1 MSNIVSN
8 QTYDKLSYSKGKITY
23 HDYVTNKLDNV
34 HNMLFDDALQKYMLA
49 NPNLLHGSNEEF
61 YKSEYDKLKTKYRII
76 DIKREI
82 YFEPSVA
89 KLIPKHN
96 IDDKKLNIDL
106 TQYWN
111 NDYVVKNIFLDY
123 RVKPIAN
130 NFAEYRFKLAKDIPQ
145 QDTTDIKNACIC
157 DAEIIEWDYVRG
169 RAKLRSRVWDTE
181 FYVDYK
187 YTNSEVKESDSLSID
202 NLFATILNKNKTK

>member
-8 QTYDKLSYSKGKITY
+8 KTYDKLSYSKGKITY

-34 HNMLFDDALQKYMLA
+34 HNMLFDDALQKYMLE
-49 NPNLLHGSNEEF
+49 HGYN
-61 YKSEYDKLKTKYRII
+61 DLKQKYRII

-106 TQYWN
+106 EQYWN
-111 NDYVVKNIFLDY
+111 NDYIVKNIFLDY

-130 NFAEYRFKLAKDIPQ
+130 NLAEYGDTYRQDIKDI
-145 QDTTDIKNACIC
+145 TKDINNACIY

-169 RAKLRSRVWDTE
+169 RAKLRSRVWNIE
-181 FYVDYK
+181 FYIDYK
-187 YTNSEVKESDSLSID
+187 YINSDVKEAESLSID
-202 NLFATILNKNKTK
+202 NTFASLIRKNKTKE

>member
-34 HNMLFDDALQKYMLA
+34 HNMLFDDALQKYMLE
-49 NPNLLHGSNEEF
+49 HGYNE
-61 YKSEYDKLKTKYRII
+61 LKQKYRII

-96 IDDKKLNIDL
+96 IDGKKLNIDL
-106 TQYWN
+106 EKYWN
-111 NDYVVKNIFLDY
+111 NDYIVKNIFLDY

-130 NFAEYRFKLAKDIPQ
+130 NLAEYGDISR
-145 QDTTDIKNACIC
+145 QDTTNINNARIY

-169 RAKLRSRVWDTE
+169 RAKLRSRVWNIE
-181 FYVDYK
+181 FYIDYK
-187 YTNSEVKESDSLSID
+187 YINSDVKEAESLSID
-202 NLFATILNKNKTK
+202 NAFASLIRKNKTK

>member
-8 QTYDKLSYSKGKITY
+8 KTYDKLSYSKGKITY

-34 HNMLFDDALQKYMLA
+34 HNMLFDDALQKYMLD
-49 NPNLLHGSNEEF
+49 NLWIDSKEEF
-61 YKSEYDKLKTKYRII
+61 YEHGYNELKQEYRII

-96 IDDKKLNIDL
+96 IDNKKLNIDL
-106 TQYWN
+106 EQYWN
-111 NDYVVKNIFLDY
+111 NDYIVKNIFLDY

-130 NFAEYRFKLAKDIPQ
+130 NLAEYGDISR
-145 QDTTDIKNACIC
+145 QDTMDINNARIY

-169 RAKLRSRVWDTE
+169 RAKLRSRVWNIE
-181 FYVDYK
+181 FYIDYK
-187 YTNSEVKESDSLSID
+187 YINSDVKEAESLSID
-202 NLFATILNKNKTK
+202 NTFASLIRKNKTKE

>member
-8 QTYDKLSYSKGKITY
+8 KTYDKLSYSKGKITY

-34 HNMLFDDALQKYMLA
+34 HNMLFDDALQKYMLE
-49 NPNLLHGSNEEF
+49 HGYN
-61 YKSEYDKLKTKYRII
+61 DLKQKYRII

-96 IDDKKLNIDL
+96 IDSKKLNIDL

-130 NFAEYRFKLAKDIPQ
+130 NLAEYGDISR
-145 QDTTDIKNACIC
+145 QDTRDINNARIY

-202 NLFATILNKNKTK
+202 NTFASLIRKNKTK

>member
-8 QTYDKLSYSKGKITY
+8 KTYDKLSYSKGKITY

-34 HNMLFDDALQKYMLA
+34 HNMLFDDALQKYMLDK
-49 NPNLLHGSNEEF
+49 LWIDSKEEF
-61 YKSEYDKLKTKYRII
+61 YEHGYNELKQEYRII

-106 TQYWN
+106 EQYWN

-145 QDTTDIKNACIC
+145 QDTTDIKNACIR
-157 DAEIIEWDYVRG
+157 DAEIVEWDYVRG

-202 NLFATILNKNKTK
+202 NLFASILNKNKTK

>member
-1 MSNIVSN
+1 MSSIVSN
-8 QTYDKLSYSKGKITY
+8 KTYDKLSYSKGKITY

-34 HNMLFDDALQKYMLA
+34 HNMLFDDALQKYMLE
-49 NPNLLHGSNEEF
+49 HGYN
-61 YKSEYDKLKTKYRII
+61 DLKQKYRII

-96 IDDKKLNIDL
+96 IDGKKLNIDL
-106 TQYWN
+106 TYYWN

-123 RVKPIAN
+123 KVKPIAN
-130 NFAEYRFKLAKDIPQ
+130 NLAEYGDTYRQDTRQYTKDIN
-145 QDTTDIKNACIC
+145 NACIY

-169 RAKLRSRVWDTE
+169 RAKLRSRVWNIE
-181 FYVDYK
+181 FYIDYK
-187 YTNSEVKESDSLSID
+187 YINSDVKEAESLSID
-202 NLFATILNKNKTK
+202 NTFASLIRKNKTKE

>member
-8 QTYDKLSYSKGKITY
+8 KTYDKLSYSKGKITY

-34 HNMLFDDALQKYMLA
+34 HNMLFDDALQKYMLE
-49 NPNLLHGSNEEF
+49 HGYN
-61 YKSEYDKLKTKYRII
+61 DLKQKYRII

-82 YFEPSVA
+82 YFEPSIA

-106 TQYWN
+106 EQYWN
-111 NDYVVKNIFLDY
+111 NDYIVKNIFLDY

-130 NFAEYRFKLAKDIPQ
+130 NLAEYGDTYRQDIKDI
-145 QDTTDIKNACIC
+145 TKDINNARIY

-169 RAKLRSRVWDTE
+169 RAKLRSRVWNID
-181 FYVDYK
+181 FYIDYK
-187 YTNSEVKESDSLSID
+187 YINSDVKEAESLSID
-202 NLFATILNKNKTK
+202 NTFASLIRKNKTKE

>member
-1 MSNIVSN
+1 MSSIVSN
-8 QTYDKLSYSKGKITY
+8 KTYDKLSYSKGKITY

-49 NPNLLHGSNEEF
+49 NPNLLQSSKEEF
-61 YKSEYDKLKTKYRII
+61 YEHGYNDLKQKYRII

-96 IDDKKLNIDL
+96 IDSKKLNIDL
-106 TQYWN
+106 EKYWN
-111 NDYVVKNIFLDY
+111 NDYIVKNIFLDY

-130 NFAEYRFKLAKDIPQ
+130 NLAEYGDISR
-145 QDTTDIKNACIC
+145 QDTMDINNARIY

-169 RAKLRSRVWDTE
+169 RAKLRSRVWNIE
-181 FYVDYK
+181 FYIDYK
-187 YTNSEVKESDSLSID
+187 YINSDVKEAESLSID
-202 NLFATILNKNKTK
+202 NTFASLIRKNKTK

>member
-8 QTYDKLSYSKGKITY
+8 KTYDKLSYSKGKITY

-34 HNMLFDDALQKYMLA
+34 HNMLFDDALQKYILE
-49 NPNLLHGSNEEF
+49 HGYN
-61 YKSEYDKLKTKYRII
+61 DLKQKYRII

-82 YFEPSVA
+82 YFEPSIA
-89 KLIPKHN
+89 KLIPKYN
-96 IDDKKLNIDL
+96 IDGKKLNIDL

-123 RVKPIAN
+123 RIKPIAN
-130 NFAEYRFKLAKDIPQ
+130 NLAEYGDTYRQDIKDI
-145 QDTTDIKNACIC
+145 TKDINNARIY

-169 RAKLRSRVWDTE
+169 RAKLRSRVWNIE
-181 FYVDYK
+181 FYIDYK
-187 YTNSEVKESDSLSID
+187 YINSDVKEAESLSID
-202 NLFATILNKNKTK
+202 NTFASLIRKNKTKE

>member
-8 QTYDKLSYSKGKITY
+8 KTYDKLSYSKGKITY

-34 HNMLFDDALQKYMLA
+34 HNMLFDDALKKYMLE
-49 NPNLLHGSNEEF
+49 NLWRDSIEEF
-61 YKSEYDKLKTKYRII
+61 YEHGYNELKQEYRII

-96 IDDKKLNIDL
+96 IDNKKLNIDL
-106 TQYWN
+106 EQYWN
-111 NDYVVKNIFLDY
+111 NDYIVKNIFLDY

-145 QDTTDIKNACIC
+145 QDTTDIKNACIR
-157 DAEIIEWDYVRG
+157 DAEIVEWDYVRG

-202 NLFATILNKNKTK
+202 NLFASILNKNKTK

>member
-8 QTYDKLSYSKGKITY
+8 KTYDKLSYSKGKITY

-34 HNMLFDDALQKYMLA
+34 HNMLFDDALQKYMLE
-49 NPNLLHGSNEEF
+49 HGYN
-61 YKSEYDKLKTKYRII
+61 DLKQKYRII

-106 TQYWN
+106 EKYWN
-111 NDYVVKNIFLDY
+111 NDYIVKNIFLDY

-145 QDTTDIKNACIC
+145 QDTTDIKNACIY
-157 DAEIIEWDYVRG
+157 DAEIVEWDYVRG

-202 NLFATILNKNKTK
+202 NLFASILNKNKTK

>member
-1 MSNIVSN
+1 MSSIVSN
-8 QTYDKLSYSKGKITY
+8 KTYDKLSYSKGKITY

-49 NPNLLHGSNEEF
+49 NLWIDSKEEF
-61 YKSEYDKLKTKYRII
+61 YEHGYNDLKQKYRII

-96 IDDKKLNIDL
+96 IDSKKLNIDL
-106 TQYWN
+106 EKYWN
-111 NDYVVKNIFLDY
+111 NDYIVKNIFLDY

-130 NFAEYRFKLAKDIPQ
+130 NLAEYGDISR
-145 QDTTDIKNACIC
+145 QDTMDINNARIY

-169 RAKLRSRVWDTE
+169 RAKLRSRVWNIE
-181 FYVDYK
+181 FYIDYK
-187 YTNSEVKESDSLSID
+187 YINSDVKEAESLSID
-202 NLFATILNKNKTK
+202 NTFASLIRKNKTK

>member
-8 QTYDKLSYSKGKITY
+8 KTYDKLSYSKGKITY

-34 HNMLFDDALQKYMLA
+34 HNMLFDDALQKYMLE
-49 NPNLLHGSNEEF
+49 HGYN
-61 YKSEYDKLKTKYRII
+61 DLKQKYRII

-111 NDYVVKNIFLDY
+111 NDYIVKNIFLDY

-130 NFAEYRFKLAKDIPQ
+130 NLAEYGDISR
-145 QDTTDIKNACIC
+145 QDTMDINNARIY

-169 RAKLRSRVWDTE
+169 RAKLRSRVWNIE
-181 FYVDYK
+181 FYIDYK
-187 YTNSEVKESDSLSID
+187 YINSDVKESDSLSID
-202 NLFATILNKNKTK
+202 NTFASLIRKNKTKE

>member
-8 QTYDKLSYSKGKITY
+8 KTYDKLSYSKGKITY

-34 HNMLFDDALQKYMLA
+34 HNMLFDDALQKYMLD
-49 NPNLLHGSNEEF
+49 NLWRDSEEEF
-61 YKSEYDKLKTKYRII
+61 YEHGYNELKQEYRII

-96 IDDKKLNIDL
+96 IDNKKLNIDL
-106 TQYWN
+106 EKYWN
-111 NDYVVKNIFLDY
+111 NDYIVKNIFLDY

-130 NFAEYRFKLAKDIPQ
+130 NLAEYGDTYQ
-145 QDTTDIKNACIC
+145 QDTEDINNARIY

-169 RAKLRSRVWDTE
+169 RAKLRSRVWNIE
-181 FYVDYK
+181 FYIDYK
-187 YTNSEVKESDSLSID
+187 YINSDVKEAESLSID
-202 NLFATILNKNKTK
+202 NTFASLIIKNKTKE

>member
-8 QTYDKLSYSKGKITY
+8 KTYDKLSYSKGKITY

-34 HNMLFDDALQKYMLA
+34 HNMLFDDALQKYMLE
-49 NPNLLHGSNEEF
+49 HGYN
-61 YKSEYDKLKTKYRII
+61 DLKQKYRII

-111 NDYVVKNIFLDY
+111 NDYIVKNIFLDY

-130 NFAEYRFKLAKDIPQ
+130 NFAEYRFRLAKDIPQ

-202 NLFATILNKNKTK
+202 NTFASLIRKNKTK

>member
-34 HNMLFDDALQKYMLA
+34 HNMLFDDALQKYMLE
-49 NPNLLHGSNEEF
+49 HGYN
-61 YKSEYDKLKTKYRII
+61 DLKQKYRII

-111 NDYVVKNIFLDY
+111 NDYIVKNIFLDY

-202 NLFATILNKNKTK
+202 NLFASILNKNKTK

>member
-8 QTYDKLSYSKGKITY
+8 KTYDKLSYSKGKITY

-34 HNMLFDDALQKYMLA
+34 HNMLFDDALQKYILE
-49 NPNLLHGSNEEF
+49 HGYN
-61 YKSEYDKLKTKYRII
+61 DLKQKYRII

-106 TQYWN
+106 EQYWN
-111 NDYVVKNIFLDY
+111 NDYIVKNIFLDY

-130 NFAEYRFKLAKDIPQ
+130 NLAEYGDISRQDAKDIN
-145 QDTTDIKNACIC
+145 NARIY

-169 RAKLRSRVWDTE
+169 RAKLRSRVWNIE

-187 YTNSEVKESDSLSID
+187 YINSDVKEAESLSID
-202 NLFATILNKNKTK
+202 NTFASLIRKNKTK

>member
-8 QTYDKLSYSKGKITY
+8 KTYDKLSYSKGKITY

-34 HNMLFDDALQKYMLA
+34 HNMLFDDALQKYMLD
-49 NPNLLHGSNEEF
+49 NLWRDSKEEF
-61 YKSEYDKLKTKYRII
+61 YEHGYNDLKQKYRII

-106 TQYWN
+106 EQYWN
-111 NDYVVKNIFLDY
+111 NDYIVKNIFLDY
-123 RVKPIAN
+123 KVKPIAN
-130 NFAEYRFKLAKDIPQ
+130 NLAEYGDISR
-145 QDTTDIKNACIC
+145 QDTIDINNARIY

-169 RAKLRSRVWDTE
+169 RAKLRSRVWNIE
-181 FYVDYK
+181 FYIDYK
-187 YTNSEVKESDSLSID
+187 YINSDVKEAESLSID
-202 NLFATILNKNKTK
+202 NTFASLIRKNKTKE

>member
-8 QTYDKLSYSKGKITY
+8 KTYDKLSYSKGKITY

-34 HNMLFDDALQKYMLA
+34 HNMLFDDALQKYMLE
-49 NPNLLHGSNEEF
+49 HGYN
-61 YKSEYDKLKTKYRII
+61 DLKQKYRII

-82 YFEPSVA
+82 YFEPSIA

-106 TQYWN
+106 EHYWN
-111 NDYVVKNIFLDY
+111 NDYIVKNIFLDY

-130 NFAEYRFKLAKDIPQ
+130 NLAEYGDTYR
-145 QDTTDIKNACIC
+145 QDTQDINNARIY

-169 RAKLRSRVWDTE
+169 RAKLRSRVWNIE

-187 YTNSEVKESDSLSID
+187 YINSDVKEAESLSID
-202 NLFATILNKNKTK
+202 NLFASILNKNKTEQ

>member
-1 MSNIVSN
+1 MSSIVSN
-8 QTYDKLSYSKGKITY
+8 KTYDKLSYSKGKITY

-34 HNMLFDDALQKYMLA
+34 HNMLFDDALQKYMLD
-49 NPNLLHGSNEEF
+49 NLWRDSEEEF
-61 YKSEYDKLKTKYRII
+61 YEHGYNELKQEYRII

-96 IDDKKLNIDL
+96 IDNKKLNIDL
-106 TQYWN
+106 EQYWN
-111 NDYVVKNIFLDY
+111 NDYIVKNIFLDY

-130 NFAEYRFKLAKDIPQ
+130 NLAEYGDTYR
-145 QDTTDIKNACIC
+145 QDTMDINNARIY

-169 RAKLRSRVWDTE
+169 RAKLRSRVWNIE
-181 FYVDYK
+181 FYIDYK
-187 YTNSEVKESDSLSID
+187 YINSDVKEAESLSID
-202 NLFATILNKNKTK
+202 NTFASLIRKNKTKE

>member
-8 QTYDKLSYSKGKITY
+8 KTYDKLSYSKGKITY

-34 HNMLFDDALQKYMLA
+34 HNMLFDDALQKYMLE
-49 NPNLLHGSNEEF
+49 HGYNE
-61 YKSEYDKLKTKYRII
+61 LKQKYRII

-89 KLIPKHN
+89 KLIPKYN
-96 IDDKKLNIDL
+96 IDEKLNIDL
-106 TQYWN
+106 THYWN
-111 NDYVVKNIFLDY
+111 NDYIVKNIFLDY

-130 NFAEYRFKLAKDIPQ
+130 NFAEYRFRLAKDIPQ

-202 NLFATILNKNKTK
+202 NLFASILNKNKTK

>member
-8 QTYDKLSYSKGKITY
+8 KTYDKLSYSKGKITY

-34 HNMLFDDALQKYMLA
+34 HNMLFDDALQKYMLE
-49 NPNLLHGSNEEF
+49 HGYN
-61 YKSEYDKLKTKYRII
+61 DLKQKYRII

-96 IDDKKLNIDL
+96 IDEKLNIDL

-111 NDYVVKNIFLDY
+111 NDYIVKNIFLDY

-130 NFAEYRFKLAKDIPQ
+130 NFAEYRFMLAKDIPQ

-202 NLFATILNKNKTK
+202 NLFASILNKNKTK

>member
-8 QTYDKLSYSKGKITY
+8 KTYDKLSYSKGKITY

-34 HNMLFDDALQKYMLA
+34 HNMLFDDALQKYMLD
-49 NPNLLHGSNEEF
+49 NLWHNSEEEF
-61 YKSEYDKLKTKYRII
+61 YEHGYNELKQKYRII

-96 IDDKKLNIDL
+96 IDEKLNIDL
-106 TQYWN
+106 AQYWN
-111 NDYVVKNIFLDY
+111 NDYIVKNIFLDY

-130 NFAEYRFKLAKDIPQ
+130 NFAEYRFRLAKDIPQ
-145 QDTTDIKNACIC
+145 QNTTDIKNACIR
-157 DAEIIEWDYVRG
+157 DAEIVEWDYVRG

>member
-1 MSNIVSN
+1 MSSIVSN
-8 QTYDKLSYSKGKITY
+8 KTYDKLSYSKGKITY

-34 HNMLFDDALQKYMLA
+34 HNMLFDDALQKYMLD
-49 NPNLLHGSNEEF
+49 NLWRDSKEEF
-61 YKSEYDKLKTKYRII
+61 YEHGYNDLKHKYRII

-96 IDDKKLNIDL
+96 IDSKKLNIDL
-106 TQYWN
+106 EKYWN
-111 NDYVVKNIFLDY
+111 NDYIVKNIFLDY

-130 NFAEYRFKLAKDIPQ
+130 NLAEYGDISR
-145 QDTTDIKNACIC
+145 QDTMDINNARIY

-169 RAKLRSRVWDTE
+169 RAKLRSRVWNIE
-181 FYVDYK
+181 FYIDYK
-187 YTNSEVKESDSLSID
+187 YINSDVKEAESLSID
-202 NLFATILNKNKTK
+202 NTFASLIRKNKTK

>member
-8 QTYDKLSYSKGKITY
+8 KTYDKLSYSKGKITY

-34 HNMLFDDALQKYMLA
+34 HNMLFDDALQKYMLE
-49 NPNLLHGSNEEF
+49 HGYN
-61 YKSEYDKLKTKYRII
+61 DLKQKYRII

-106 TQYWN
+106 EQYWN

-130 NFAEYRFKLAKDIPQ
+130 NLAEYGDTYR
-145 QDTTDIKNACIC
+145 QDTTNINNARIY

-169 RAKLRSRVWDTE
+169 RAKLRSRVWNIE

-187 YTNSEVKESDSLSID
+187 YINSDVKEAESLSID
-202 NLFATILNKNKTK
+202 NTFASLIRKNKTK

>member
-8 QTYDKLSYSKGKITY
+8 KTYDKLSYSKGKITY

-34 HNMLFDDALQKYMLA
+34 HNMLFDDALQKYMLE
-49 NPNLLHGSNEEF
+49 HGYN
-61 YKSEYDKLKTKYRII
+61 DLKQKYRII

-82 YFEPSVA
+82 YFEPSIA

-96 IDDKKLNIDL
+96 IDEKLNIDL

-111 NDYVVKNIFLDY
+111 NDYIVKNIFLDY

-130 NFAEYRFKLAKDIPQ
+130 NFAEYRFRLAKDIPQ

>member
-34 HNMLFDDALQKYMLA
+34 HNMLFDDALQKYMLD
-49 NPNLLHGSNEEF
+49 NLWRDSEEEF
-61 YKSEYDKLKTKYRII
+61 YEHGYNELKQEYRII

-96 IDDKKLNIDL
+96 IDEKLNIDL

-111 NDYVVKNIFLDY
+111 NDYIVKNIFLDY

-130 NFAEYRFKLAKDIPQ
+130 NLAEYGDTYQ
-145 QDTTDIKNACIC
+145 QDTEDINNARIY

-169 RAKLRSRVWDTE
+169 RAKLRSRVWNIE
-181 FYVDYK
+181 FYIDYK
-187 YTNSEVKESDSLSID
+187 YINSDVKEAESLSID
-202 NLFATILNKNKTK
+202 NTFASLIIKNKTKE

>member
-8 QTYDKLSYSKGKITY
+8 KTYDKLSYSKGKITY

-34 HNMLFDDALQKYMLA
+34 HNMLFDDALQKYMLDK
-49 NPNLLHGSNEEF
+49 LWIDSKEEF
-61 YKSEYDKLKTKYRII
+61 YEHGYNELKQEYRII

-111 NDYVVKNIFLDY
+111 NDYIVKNIFLDY

-145 QDTTDIKNACIC
+145 QDTTDIKNACIR
-157 DAEIIEWDYVRG
+157 DAEIVEWDYVRG

>member
-8 QTYDKLSYSKGKITY
+8 KTYDKLSYSKGKITY

-34 HNMLFDDALQKYMLA
+34 HNMLFDDALQKYMLE
-49 NPNLLHGSNEEF
+49 HGYN
-61 YKSEYDKLKTKYRII
+61 DLKQKYRII

-82 YFEPSVA
+82 YFEPSIA

-96 IDDKKLNIDL
+96 IDGKKLNIDL
-106 TQYWN
+106 EKYWN
-111 NDYVVKNIFLDY
+111 NDYIVKNIFLDY

-130 NFAEYRFKLAKDIPQ
+130 NLAEYGDISR
-145 QDTTDIKNACIC
+145 QDTMDINNARIY

-169 RAKLRSRVWDTE
+169 RAKLRSRVWNIE
-181 FYVDYK
+181 FYIDYK
-187 YTNSEVKESDSLSID
+187 YINSDVKEAESLSID
-202 NLFATILNKNKTK
+202 NTFASLIRKNKTKE

>member
-8 QTYDKLSYSKGKITY
+8 KTYDKLSYSKGKITY

-34 HNMLFDDALQKYMLA
+34 HNMLFDDALQKYMLK
-49 NPNLLHGSNEEF
+49 NLWHNSSEEF
-61 YKSEYDKLKTKYRII
+61 YKSGYNELKQEYRII

-96 IDDKKLNIDL
+96 IDGKKLNIDL
-106 TQYWN
+106 EHYWN
-111 NDYVVKNIFLDY
+111 NDYIVKNIFLDY

-130 NFAEYRFKLAKDIPQ
+130 NLAEYGDTYR
-145 QDTTDIKNACIC
+145 QDTKNINNARIY

-169 RAKLRSRVWDTE
+169 RAKLRSRVWNID
-181 FYVDYK
+181 FYIDYK
-187 YTNSEVKESDSLSID
+187 YINSDVKEAESLSID
-202 NLFATILNKNKTK
+202 NTFASLIRKNKTKE

>member
-8 QTYDKLSYSKGKITY
+8 KTYDKLSYSKGKITY

-34 HNMLFDDALQKYMLA
+34 HNMLFDDALQKYMLE
-49 NPNLLHGSNEEF
+49 HGYN
-61 YKSEYDKLKTKYRII
+61 DLKQKYRII

-96 IDDKKLNIDL
+96 IDGKKLNIDL
-106 TQYWN
+106 EQYWN

-130 NFAEYRFKLAKDIPQ
+130 NLAEYGDTYQ

-202 NLFATILNKNKTK
+202 NLFASILSKNKTK

>member
-1 MSNIVSN
+1 
-8 QTYDKLSYSKGKITY
+8 
-23 HDYVTNKLDNV
+23 
-34 HNMLFDDALQKYMLA
+34 MLE
-49 NPNLLHGSNEEF
+49 HGYN
-61 YKSEYDKLKTKYRII
+61 DLKQKYRII

-96 IDDKKLNIDL
+96 IDGKKLNIDL
-106 TQYWN
+106 EKYWN
-111 NDYVVKNIFLDY
+111 NDYIVKNIFLDY

-130 NFAEYRFKLAKDIPQ
+130 NLAEYGDTYR
-145 QDTTDIKNACIC
+145 QDTTNINNARIY

-169 RAKLRSRVWDTE
+169 RAKLRSRVWNIE

-187 YTNSEVKESDSLSID
+187 YINSDVKEAESLSID
-202 NLFATILNKNKTK
+202 NTFASLIRKNKTKE

>member
-8 QTYDKLSYSKGKITY
+8 KTYDKLSYSKGKITY

-34 HNMLFDDALQKYMLA
+34 HNMLFDDALKKYMLE
-49 NPNLLHGSNEEF
+49 NLWRDSIEEF
-61 YKSEYDKLKTKYRII
+61 YEHGYNELKQEYRII

-96 IDDKKLNIDL
+96 IDEKLNIDL

-111 NDYVVKNIFLDY
+111 NDYIVKNIFLDY

-145 QDTTDIKNACIC
+145 QDTTDIKNACIR
-157 DAEIIEWDYVRG
+157 DAEIVEWDYVRG

-202 NLFATILNKNKTK
+202 NLFASILNKNKTK

>member
-1 MSNIVSN
+1 MSSIVSN
-8 QTYDKLSYSKGKITY
+8 KTYDKLSYSKGKITY

-34 HNMLFDDALQKYMLA
+34 HNMLFDDALQKYMLE
-49 NPNLLHGSNEEF
+49 HGYN
-61 YKSEYDKLKTKYRII
+61 DLKQKYRII

-106 TQYWN
+106 EQYWN
-111 NDYVVKNIFLDY
+111 NDYIVKNIFLDY

-130 NFAEYRFKLAKDIPQ
+130 NLAEYGDTYRQDTRQYTKDIN
-145 QDTTDIKNACIC
+145 NACIY

-169 RAKLRSRVWDTE
+169 RAKLRSRVWNIE
-181 FYVDYK
+181 FYIDYK
-187 YTNSEVKESDSLSID
+187 YINSDVKEAESLSID
-202 NLFATILNKNKTK
+202 NTFASLIRKNKTKE

>member
-8 QTYDKLSYSKGKITY
+8 KTYDKLSYSKGKITY

-34 HNMLFDDALQKYMLA
+34 HNMLFDDALQKYMLE
-49 NPNLLHGSNEEF
+49 HGYN
-61 YKSEYDKLKTKYRII
+61 DLKQKYRII

-96 IDDKKLNIDL
+96 IDEKLNIDL
-106 TQYWN
+106 EQYWN
-111 NDYVVKNIFLDY
+111 NDYIVKNIFLDY

-130 NFAEYRFKLAKDIPQ
+130 NFAEYRFRLAKDIPQ

-202 NLFATILNKNKTK
+202 NLFASILNKNKTK

>member
-34 HNMLFDDALQKYMLA
+34 HNMLFDDALQKYMLE
-49 NPNLLHGSNEEF
+49 HGYN
-61 YKSEYDKLKTKYRII
+61 DLKQKYRII

-96 IDDKKLNIDL
+96 IDGKKLNINL
-106 TQYWN
+106 EHYWN
-111 NDYVVKNIFLDY
+111 NDYIVKNIFLDY

-130 NFAEYRFKLAKDIPQ
+130 NLAEYGDTYR
-145 QDTTDIKNACIC
+145 QDTTNINNARIY

-169 RAKLRSRVWDTE
+169 RAKLRSRVWNIE

-187 YTNSEVKESDSLSID
+187 YINSDVKEAESLSID
-202 NLFATILNKNKTK
+202 NTFAKVLKKNETKK

>member
-34 HNMLFDDALQKYMLA
+34 HNMLFDDALQKYMLE
-49 NPNLLHGSNEEF
+49 HGYN
-61 YKSEYDKLKTKYRII
+61 DLKQKYRII

-82 YFEPSVA
+82 YFEPSIA

-96 IDDKKLNIDL
+96 IDNKKLNIDL
-106 TQYWN
+106 EQYWN
-111 NDYVVKNIFLDY
+111 NDYIVKNIFLDY

-202 NLFATILNKNKTK
+202 NLFASILNKNKTK

>member
-34 HNMLFDDALQKYMLA
+34 HNMLFDDALQKYMLDK
-49 NPNLLHGSNEEF
+49 LWIDSKEEF
-61 YKSEYDKLKTKYRII
+61 YEHGYNELKQEYRII

-96 IDDKKLNIDL
+96 IDNKKLNIDL
-106 TQYWN
+106 EQYWN
-111 NDYVVKNIFLDY
+111 NDYIVKNIFLDY

-145 QDTTDIKNACIC
+145 QDTTDIKNACIR

>member
-8 QTYDKLSYSKGKITY
+8 KTYDKLSYSKGKITY

-34 HNMLFDDALQKYMLA
+34 HNPLFDDALQKYMLEHA
-49 NPNLLHGSNEEF
+49 YN
-61 YKSEYDKLKTKYRII
+61 DLKQKYRII

-96 IDDKKLNIDL
+96 IDGKKLNIDL
-106 TQYWN
+106 EKYWN
-111 NDYVVKNIFLDY
+111 NDYIVKNIFLDY

-130 NFAEYRFKLAKDIPQ
+130 NLAEYGDTYR

-169 RAKLRSRVWDTE
+169 RAKLRSRVWNIE

-187 YTNSEVKESDSLSID
+187 YINSDVKEAESLSID
-202 NLFATILNKNKTK
+202 NTFASILNKNKTEQ